1 MCCCSL
7 KTEIENFQGAERP
20 SFFVSYEL
28 QTVRIE
34 SMNPIE
40 SPTAFWKNMNKV
52 SYQTSREINRS
63 FFSEAPQNLLYDGLF
78 LFRLLQ
84 AFLRLQLPTLCLA
97 GLFMVICGL
106 LYGRDSEIKF

>member
-20 SFFVSYEL
+20 SFFVGYEL

-40 SPTAFWKNMNKV
+40 SPTTFWKNN
-52 SYQTSREINRS
+52 E
-63 FFSEAPQNLLYDGLF
+63 
-78 LFRLLQ
+78 
-84 AFLRLQLPTLCLA
+84 
-97 GLFMVICGL
+97 
-106 LYGRDSEIKF
+106 